1 MMWKKMGLFRLKF
14 STFALLTQI
23 YSKAMYI
30 IPSISPVIE
39 TEKVNQIMDSID
51 KANNILITTHL
62 SPDGDAIGSSLALYH
77 FIKNKGKKVKLVVP
91 NSFPYFLKWMDGINE
106 IEIFDYNP
114 LAGQNIIKNSD
125 LIFSLDYNIT
135 KRVGDMGPFIEDSSA
150 KRILIDHH
158 PFPGDNFDILVSKPE
173 ISSTSELIFR
183 LLYQADEYEQ
193 LTKAEAEA
201 IYCGMMTDTG
211 GFTYNS
217 ADPEIYEIISLLLR
231 KKIDKD
237 LIYSNVFNNYS
248 EERFRLLGFTLS
260 QRMKVYPE
268 LHSALLYLSKE
279 DQMQFQ
285 FSKGDTE
292 GFVNY
297 PLSIKGIVFSTF
309 IREDEDLIKL
319 SFRSQKDFPC
329 NQFASEYFNGG
340 GHLNASGG
348 EFTGSFEEAIEI
360 YSDGLKKYE
369 EILKDAIKAD

>member
-1 MMWKKMGLFRLKF
+1 MSVL
-14 STFALLTQI
+14 
-23 YSKAMYI
+23 
-30 IPSISPVIE
+30 PSISAIIE
-39 TEKVNQIMDSID
+39 PEKVNKIMDSID
-51 KANNILITTHL
+51 SAESILITTHV

-77 FIKNKGKKVKLVVP
+77 YLKKRGKRVRLIVP
-91 NSFPYFLKWMDGINE
+91 NSFPYYLRWMDGVNE
-106 IEIFDYNP
+106 IDVFEYNP
-114 LAGQNIIKNSD
+114 IAGQTIIKNSD
-125 LIFSLDYNIT
+125 LIFSLDYNIC
-135 KRVGDMGPFIEDSSA
+135 KRVGDMCPYIEASSA
-150 KRILIDHH
+150 IKILIDHH
-158 PFPGDNFDILVSKPE
+158 PNPGNTFDICVSKPE

-183 LLYQADEYEQ
+183 LLIQAGKYNE

-231 KKIDKD
+231 KGIDKD
-237 LIYSNVFNNYS
+237 SIYSQVFNNYS
-248 EERFRLLGFTLS
+248 EVRFRLLGFTLS

-279 DQMQFQ
+279 DQDQFQ

-297 PLSIKGIVFSTF
+297 PLSIKNIIFSTF
-309 IREDEDLIKL
+309 IREDDGLIKL

-329 NQFASEYFNGG
+329 NKFASEFFNGG

-348 EFTGSFEEAIEI
+348 EFEGTFEEALEI
-360 YSDGLKKYE
+360 YSEGLKKYE
-369 EILKDAIKAD
+369 HILKEAIKGE